1 MAAVKFVCKT
11 NDKVK
16 HDGIKRKLYMVG
28 GAIIRGIREKVKDV
42 KSGFEGE
49 LELIS
54 EGATLYRMVKDS
66 DLALKVTL
74 IK

>member
-11 NDKVK
+11 DDRTK
-16 HDGIKRKLYMVG
+16 HDDIKRKLYMAG
-28 GAIIRGIREKVKDV
+28 GAVVGEKVKALS
-42 KSGFEGE
+42 SGFEGE

-54 EGATLYRMVKDS
+54 EGATLYRMIKES

-74 IK
+74 IN

>member
-28 GAIIRGIREKVKDV
+28 GAIIREKVKDV

>member
-16 HDGIKRKLYMVG
+16 HDDIKKKLYMAG
-28 GAIIRGIREKVKDV
+28 GAIIREKVKDV

-54 EGATLYRMVKDS
+54 EGATLYRTIKDS

>member
-16 HDGIKRKLYMVG
+16 HDDIKRKLYMVG
-28 GAIIRGIREKVKDV
+28 GAIIREKVKDV